1 MIDIKDTSSIF
12 QLAFGLNAVIL
23 VIYQNSYQKR
33 KELLDYVASEI
44 KKHDKNAVIENDYIL
59 NSFPSYK
66 KIKYLFFF
74 FISLSFFSILCSFY
88 FLVEA
93 VLEPESEMCENLFIF
108 LSVFLVLV
116 NPVLYYIYKVILDSL
131 ISLVKDKTTITKDTA
146 IYMSIA
152 MNMISEDRE
161 SNKASSKVEYELQKN
176 FFSNRIRRFKDKLN
190 KNPFLHPIKWYK
202 DREKKK
208 FRDEILKEENIKR

>member
-44 KKHDKNAVIENDYIL
+44 KKHDKNAIIENEYIL
-59 NSFPSYK
+59 NNFPSYK

-88 FLVEA
+88 FLVKA

-108 LSVFLVLV
+108 LSVFLILI
-116 NPVLYYIYKVILDSL
+116 NPVLYYIYKIILDSL

-146 IYMSIA
+146 LYMSKS
-152 MNMISEDRE
+152 MNVISKNKE
-161 SNKASSKVEYELQKN
+161 SNKVFSKGLYELDKKIY
-176 FFSNRIRRFKDKLN
+176 SNKIRRLKNKLN

-202 DREKKK
+202 DREMKN
-208 FRDEILKEENIKR
+208 FCDGILKEENIKQ

>member
-1 MIDIKDTSSIF
+1 MIEIKDTSSVF

-33 KELLDYVASEI
+33 KELLDYVTLEI
-44 KKHDKNAVIENDYIL
+44 KKHYKNVNIENEYIL

-74 FISLSFFSILCSFY
+74 FISLSFLSILCSFY
-88 FLVEA
+88 YLVKA

-108 LSVFLVLV
+108 LSTFLILV

-131 ISLVKDKTTITKDTA
+131 ISLIKDKNTITKDTA
-146 IYMSIA
+146 IYMSES
-152 MNMISEDRE
+152 MNSLSKYKE
-161 SNKASSKVEYELQKN
+161 SKKAFSKVAYELNKI
-176 FFSNRIRRFKDKLN
+176 FFRRRLERFKNKLN
-190 KNPFLHPIKWYK
+190 NNPFLHPIKWYEN
-202 DREKKK
+202 REMRK
-208 FRDEILKEENIKR
+208 FSDEMFKEKNIK

>member
-66 KIKYLFFF
+66 IIKYLFFF
-74 FISLSFFSILCSFY
+74 FIFLSISSILCSFY

-93 VLEPESEMCENLFIF
+93 VLEPESKMCENLFIF
-108 LSVFLVLV
+108 LSVFLILV
-116 NPVLYYIYKVILDSL
+116 NPILYYIYKVILDSL
-131 ISLVKDKTTITKDTA
+131 ISLVEDRTTITKDLA
-146 IYMSIA
+146 IYMSKM
-152 MNMISEDRE
+152 MNIIKIDRE
-161 SNKASSKVEYELQKN
+161 TMKAFSKISHEANKIIFRSK
-176 FFSNRIRRFKDKLN
+176 IRRFKNKLN
-190 KNPFLHPIKWYK
+190 TNPFLHPLKWYRNRK
-202 DREKKK
+202 MKKYC
-208 FRDEILKEENIKR
+208 DEILKEENIKQ

>member
-23 VIYQNSYQKR
+23 AIYQNSYQKR

-44 KKHDKNAVIENDYIL
+44 KKHDKNANIENDYIL

-66 KIKYLFFF
+66 IIKYLFFF
-74 FISLSFFSILCSFY
+74 FIFLSISSILCSFY

-93 VLEPESEMCENLFIF
+93 VLEPESKMCENLFIF
-108 LSVFLVLV
+108 LSVFLILV
-116 NPVLYYIYKVILDSL
+116 NPILYYIYKVLLDSL
-131 ISLVKDKTTITKDTA
+131 ISLVKDKTTITKDLA
-146 IYMSIA
+146 IQMSKM
-152 MNMISEDRE
+152 MNLISKNRE
-161 SNKASSKVEYELQKN
+161 SNKAFSKVAYELRKN
-176 FFSNRIRRFKDKLN
+176 IFSNRIRRFKDKLN

-202 DREKKK
+202 DREMKR
-208 FRDEILKEENIKR
+208 FCDEILKEENIKQ